1 LAIGEN
7 ISPELPSPNALFP
20 QSGKRKHLFAL
31 KRRKRKGATLPH
43 RFLKC
48 FLPCIRGI
56 GQLVAPQARNTQD
69 REQPRRTAIF
79 RGVEEASGTGRPAAA
94 AITSGT
100 KLT

>member
-1 LAIGEN
+1 LL
-7 ISPELPSPNALFP
+7 SNAEKERVQRFLT
-20 QSGKRKHLFAL
+20 G
-31 KRRKRKGATLPH
+31 
-43 RFLKC
+43 FLKC